1 VALKPY
7 PSKQAEEM
15 AMPFPIVVDCQPDP
29 GGEPIPHALHFG
41 LARVAVKVLVAR
53 WHGRD
58 HRYFKLLGE
67 DGAVY
72 IVRHD
77 LHAGL
82 WELAFY
88 DSGQEKVK

>member
-1 VALKPY
+1 
-7 PSKQAEEM
+7 
-15 AMPFPIVVDCQPDP
+15 
-29 GGEPIPHALHFG
+29 
-41 LARVAVKVLVAR
+41 LASVAVKVVVDR

-88 DSGQEKVK
+88 DSGQETAK